1 MNLPVIGQIRT
12 FEDVQRALN
21 NIRSYFAAG
30 GGGVGGGGTS
40 YEISSSR
47 GIQGEPGPVGPQG
60 PQGISVANLDGGSPT
75 STYGGIDPIDCGGV
89 T

>member
-30 GGGVGGGGTS
+30 GGSGSGGGTS
-40 YEISSSR
+40 YEVSSSR